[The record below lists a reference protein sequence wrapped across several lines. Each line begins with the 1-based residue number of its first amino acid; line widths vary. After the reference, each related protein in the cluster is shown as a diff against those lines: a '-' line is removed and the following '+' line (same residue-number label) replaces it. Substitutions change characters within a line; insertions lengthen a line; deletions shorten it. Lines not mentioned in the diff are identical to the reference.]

1 MRRHSCPWICR
12 PIHPLL
18 KLVEWLMSIVIGGG
32 IAVAIWSVLPIER
45 GDISSLLLFQAL
57 LTTNLFVLPPL
68 TMAFLWSEQP
78 LRQLHLGG
86 KWDGKLTVLSIGIIV
101 CAIPLINCLADWN
114 RNIHLPESMHN
125 LELWMQQTEQQ
136 AEALLQG
143 FLTYRNGSWWM
154 LPVNLVVLAIL
165 PAIGEELTFRGILQ
179 SFFRRKHLAVWG
191 TAVVF
196 SFIHFQFYGFV
207 PRMLLGALLG
217 YALVWSNRL
226 EYSILMHAA
235 NNALTVI
242 IFYIGTYVCNL
253 TQAQMD
259 TFGTG
264 QTGWLTLVCT
274 PMMAIMIYLYY
285 RRADKMSCA

>member
-1 MRRHSCPWICR
+1 M
-12 PIHPLL
+12 L
-18 KLVEWLMSIVIGGG
+18 KLAEWLMTIAVGGG
-32 IAVAIWSVLPIER
+32 AAVAVWSVLPIER
-45 GDISSLLLFQAL
+45 GDISSLLIFQAL
-57 LTTNLFVLPPL
+57 LTIGLFVLPPL
-68 TMAFLWSEQP
+68 AMAFLWSERP
-78 LRQLHLGG
+78 FNRLHLGG
-86 KWDGKLTVLSIGIIV
+86 KWDGQLAALSIGIIV
-101 CAIPLINCLADWN
+101 CAIPLVNCLADWN
-114 RNIHLPESMHN
+114 RSIQLPESMHE
-125 LELWMQQTEQQ
+125 LELQMQYREQQ

-143 FLTYRNGSWWM
+143 FLIYRNGVWWM
-154 LPVNLVVLAIL
+154 LPVNLLVLAIL

-179 SFFRRKHLAVWG
+179 SFFRSKHLAVWV

-217 YALVWSNRL
+217 YALLWSNRL
-226 EYSILMHAA
+226 EYSMLMHAT

-259 TFGTG
+259 AFGTG

-274 PMMAIMIYLYY
+274 PLMAIMIYLYY